1 MSGKTNSLAA
11 RAFTEENLALLAAD
25 VLAWRKRAVL
35 PVGSKVHEL
44 ASLCVPFATE
54 GDEYQV
60 AERLIVQFALEHAAS
75 LPCVSDKHLSVE
87 RVTTESSAAVPA
99 LDEAAYKRLLPKLLE
114 LSETIDDMSEDQF
127 GTWIDSLPKE
137 EFFEFIGVSHDK
149 DSFRAA
155 IDVAKQQVAE
165 SHSDLSAAS

>member
-1 MSGKTNSLAA
+1 M
-11 RAFTEENLALLAAD
+11 F
-25 VLAWRKRAVL
+25 
-35 PVGSKVHEL
+35 
-44 ASLCVPFATE
+44 
-54 GDEYQV
+54 QV
-60 AERLIVQFALEHAAS
+60 AERLIVQFALENAAS